1 MGSWQS
7 INGAWPGGFYTIRHI
22 STFSECGPGAS
33 GARATNGP
41 GASGA
46 RATSGPGASGAR
58 AAPGPSG
65 SAVCGNLE
73 TISVTREHTAPSS
86 FLGWRRSGSA
96 VSRVSSSGER
106 Q

>member
-7 INGAWPGGFYTIRHI
+7 FYGARPGGFYTIRHI

-33 GARATNGP
+33 GARATG
-41 GASGA
+41 
-46 RATSGPGASGAR
+46 GPGASGAR

-65 SAVCGNLE
+65 SAVCGTLE
-73 TISVTREHTAPSS
+73 AISVTREHTAPSS
-86 FLGWRRSGSA
+86 FPGWRRSGSA